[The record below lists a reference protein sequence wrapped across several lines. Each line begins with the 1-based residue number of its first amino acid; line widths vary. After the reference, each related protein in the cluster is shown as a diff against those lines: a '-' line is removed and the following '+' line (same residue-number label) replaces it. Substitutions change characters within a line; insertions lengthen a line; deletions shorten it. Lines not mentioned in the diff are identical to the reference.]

1 MLERTSYLSDAAYKD
16 LFESK
21 FELEP
26 FQFQH
31 KLNTSALFQGAKIR
45 ELCAYCSSRPNEFH
59 IEIGKVA
66 PEEGWLSGAPSNDPV
81 QAYDNLETSNTLI
94 MLKGVSHPEYRA
106 LLADYLREV
115 SDLLGF
121 DFSTKYQNPKCTI
134 ILASPA
140 RVTPYHMDAE
150 QNLLM
155 QVHGTKQFYVFNGG
169 DPDVLSTESLER
181 FWGTSELNAARYTP
195 ELQNKAMLFELGPG
209 SGVHV
214 PLTFPHWAQNGPE
227 VSVAV
232 SINFQSLRCDQANV
246 FRVNYMLRRLGFN
259 PPRPGVHKTADAAKS
274 NFVQAVLAMKRIS
287 PSTSRSDHD

>member
-1 MLERTSYLSDAAYKD
+1 VLERTSYLSDAAYKD
-16 LFESK
+16 LFENK
-21 FELEP
+21 FESEP
-26 FQFQH
+26 FYFQH
-31 KLNTSALFQGAKIR
+31 KLNTSPLFQSAKLR
-45 ELCAYCSSRPNEFH
+45 ELCGYCASRPSEFH

-66 PEEGWLSGAPSNDPV
+66 PGQGWLSGTISNDPV
-81 QAYDNLETSNTLI
+81 SAFDQLATSNTLI

-121 DFSTKYQNPKCTI
+121 DFSMRYRNPKCTI
-134 ILASPA
+134 ILASPG

-155 QVHGTKQFYVFNGG
+155 QVQGTKQFYVFDGG

-181 FWGTSELNAARYTP
+181 FWGASELNAARYTP

-227 VSVAV
+227 ISVAV

-246 FRVNYMLRRLGFN
+246 FRVNHMLRRLGFN
-259 PPRPGVHKTADAAKS
+259 PPRPGVHKVADAAKS
-274 NFVQAVLAMKRIS
+274 NLVQAVIAMKRIS
-287 PSTSRSDHD
+287 PSASRSDHD